1 MALSEQEQ
9 QTLREIEESLLADD
23 PKFGSSVGDDSG
35 FTGGAPGGSITLR
48 GVALGVLGLLM
59 LLGGAMLAQ
68 QSLWFIALSVAGFL
82 VMLGSGIWMLRGGGS
97 GGGARTSSR
106 SGARSRPRAATGG
119 GQRGSGFSQR
129 MEDDFRRRFEG
140 R

>member
-1 MALSEQEQ
+1 MALSEQER

-82 VMLGSGIWMLRGGGS
+82 VMLGAGIWMLRGGS
-97 GGGARTSSR
+97 AGGWRTS
-106 SGARSRPRAATGG
+106 ARYGSRPRAATGG
-119 GQRGSGFSQR
+119 GRQGSGFSRR

>member
-68 QSLWFIALSVAGFL
+68 QSLWFIALSVTGFL
-82 VMLGSGIWMLRGGGS
+82 VMLGAGIWMLRGGGS
-97 GGGARTSSR
+97 AGGARTSAR
-106 SGARSRPRAATGG
+106 SGSRPRATTGG
-119 GQRGSGFSQR
+119 GRQGSGFSRR

-140 R
+140 H